1 MGARLCLCLLKC
13 HVFKEKGVQSR
24 EGKIITL
31 KLALSLSCC
40 YTFTT
45 VSQKPLWSHGQ
56 SDSGAVCCMPQGS
69 LTWSGPGRVQI
80 SGRGAREPALM
91 GEL

>member
-13 HVFKEKGVQSR
+13 HVFKEKGVQRR

-31 KLALSLSCC
+31 KLALSLSRCC
-40 YTFTT
+40 TFTT
-45 VSQKPLWSHGQ
+45 VSQKPLWSHGR

-69 LTWSGPGRVQI
+69 LSPVQI